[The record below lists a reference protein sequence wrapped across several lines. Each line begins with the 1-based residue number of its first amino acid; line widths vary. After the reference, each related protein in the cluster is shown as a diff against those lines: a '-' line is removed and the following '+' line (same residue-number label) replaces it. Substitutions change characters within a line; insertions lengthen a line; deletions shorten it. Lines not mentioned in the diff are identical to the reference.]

1 MYVVCYVIF
10 LNFFELIYNLVI
22 LFFID
27 VVFFWEVVCYLEC
40 DFCDGVDRQSIID
53 IVIVFC
59 LCVLK
64 KMLNICYIVNNDV
77 LFSFFLCVFYILFK
91 KFILFCIVKYL

>member
-77 LFSFFLCVFYILFK
+77 LFSFFCVY
-91 KFILFCIVKYL
+91 FIYCLKNLFCFVQ

>member
-1 MYVVCYVIF
+1 MYVVCYVNF

-40 DFCDGVDRQSIID
+40 DFCDGVDR
-53 IVIVFC
+53 
-59 LCVLK
+59 
-64 KMLNICYIVNNDV
+64 
-77 LFSFFLCVFYILFK
+77 
-91 KFILFCIVKYL
+91 

>member
-40 DFCDGVDRQSIID
+40 DLCDGVDGQSIID

>member
-77 LFSFFLCVFYILFK
+77 LFSFFCVYFIYCFK
-91 KFILFCIVKYL
+91 NLFCFVQ